1 MKKIMSVF
9 LIAFITLAL
18 SACIKTSDSNE
29 PINET
34 SDIKTETVEKET
46 RDTEIK
52 NQEKTTQVNNAENQ
66 VKKARQCL
74 SCKRVIGASKY
85 NYCDGCRCRHLQG
98 CPMIRKSGSSYC
110 VSHVCE
116 KSGCSLERTSTSDY
130 CDLHRNN

>member
-9 LIAFITLAL
+9 LIVFIMLAL

-52 NQEKTTQVNNAENQ
+52 NQEKQL
-66 VKKARQCL
+66 K
-74 SCKRVIGASKY
+74 
-85 NYCDGCRCRHLQG
+85 
-98 CPMIRKSGSSYC
+98 
-110 VSHVCE
+110 
-116 KSGCSLERTSTSDY
+116 
-130 CDLHRNN
+130 